1 MTADT
6 KGFSYLFRITFS
18 ADEAGWMPARRMTID
33 DIGFAVGLIQREGW
47 GHTRVD
53 LRRLLSLSPDGS
65 YVWEMDGKP
74 CGFVTS
80 IRYRSTAMI
89 GHVLVSP
96 DSRGRQVGKG
106 LLSELISDIDSAG
119 IKSSMLY
126 ATADGSRLYEQFGFR
141 DSGHELVAVGVL
153 IKDSERAK
161 IRPLCER
168 VESGDIELLS
178 SLDAHIFGDD
188 RSPLVAR
195 LYEEF
200 PEHCFKL
207 EKDGKVVGFAFGR
220 RTPIGFD
227 IGPWIC
233 MSGLREDAMALLD
246 SVIHS
251 FPCGGRTDIS
261 PFAANEHYARIVGR
275 YHPYRRAERV
285 HLMIRGDQRYTA
297 DVDKVFGVAG
307 FEMG

>member
-1 MTADT
+1 M
-6 KGFSYLFRITFS
+6 L
-18 ADEAGWMPARRMTID
+18 ARRMRVD
-33 DIGFAVGLIQREGW
+33 DIGYAVGLICREGW

-53 LRRLLSLSPDGS
+53 LQRLLSLSPEGS
-65 YVWEMDGKP
+65 YVWEIDGRP

-80 IRYRSTAMI
+80 VRHRSTAMI
-89 GHVLVSP
+89 GHVLVSS
-96 DSRGRQVGKG
+96 DSRGRQAGKG
-106 LLSELISDIDSAG
+106 LLTALLSDIDSAG
-119 IKSSMLY
+119 IRSAMLY
-126 ATADGSRLYEQFGFR
+126 ATADGSKLYEQFGFR
-141 DSGHELVAVGVL
+141 NSGHELVAVGVL
-153 IKDSERAK
+153 VKDRERAR
-161 IRPLCER
+161 INPVCEN
-168 VESGDIELLS
+168 VQQDDIELLS
-178 SLDAHIFGDD
+178 SLDAHTFGDD
-188 RSPLVAR
+188 RSPLIAR
-195 LYEEF
+195 LFDEF

-207 EKDGKVVGFAFGR
+207 ERHGEVEGFAFGR

-233 MSGLREDAMALLD
+233 MSGSREDATALLD

-261 PFAANEHYARIVGR
+261 PFAANQHFARIVGR

-285 HLMIRGDQRYTA
+285 QLMVRGDPRYTT